1 MLAYM
6 YTKRYDSPTLLAAAV
21 FYVGELTVIN
31 VNSMGYL
38 ASLSISS
45 FFQISF
51 LCTKFYSFIFSSK
64 QFFKL

>member
-6 YTKRYDSPTLLAAAV
+6 YTEYDGPTLQAV

-38 ASLSISS
+38 ASFVNLE
-45 FFQISF
+45 
-51 LCTKFYSFIFSSK
+51 LFSD
-64 QFFKL
+64 